1 VIELATSAERY
12 ATVLTLPFHRRHL
25 RRSVWVMLLAW
36 SLALMAGVANA
47 CRLQSHG
54 LRAPVAVA
62 AIHGDSAEPAL
73 HPARTLPVEYS
84 PHDGLSEHHG
94 STTEAA
100 KAGCLKFCDDESSAV
115 ARSTTAQT
123 DSPGPFMVANV
134 EWRSAV
140 PTGTVTIWRSVERPA
155 SRGPPLVIRFL
166 RLTI

>member
-1 VIELATSAERY
+1 MIELATSAERY
-12 ATVLTLPFHRRHL
+12 ATVLTLHFHRRHL

-36 SLALMAGVANA
+36 LLTLSAGVANA
-47 CRLQSHG
+47 CQIQPHG
-54 LRAPVAVA
+54 LRAPAAVA
-62 AIHGDSAEPAL
+62 PRHDASAERGGY
-73 HPARTLPVEYS
+73 HTRTLPD
-84 PHDGLSEHHG
+84 DGLSQHHG

-115 ARSTTAQT
+115 AKSTTAQT

-155 SRGPPLVIRFL
+155 SHGPPLVIRFL